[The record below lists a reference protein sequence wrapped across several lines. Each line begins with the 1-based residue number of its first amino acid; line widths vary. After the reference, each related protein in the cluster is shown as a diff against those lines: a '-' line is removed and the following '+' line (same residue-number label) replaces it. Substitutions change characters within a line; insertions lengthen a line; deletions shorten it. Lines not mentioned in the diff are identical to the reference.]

1 VGFFVCLGKQQN
13 SQVESNFDRLE
24 KCVAII
30 YKSPAKLRQR
40 CKKIDKMRIKRI
52 NIPKSSDN
60 NDGLENIKMDKLVN
74 IVLIAGKNG
83 SGKTRILNKIFNT
96 FSSKPKKN
104 RLAQSLAD
112 KKNCLSNI
120 KIYEEQISKFETQL
134 QIQTDPIQQ
143 EETQRNI
150 DNRKKRLEDEKNELK
165 KCENEQEWVQIETDI
180 QSDNYS
186 FVRFVPKSLDLQDCN
201 TFAKSQIISY
211 ASTVDKVGIDNLPQ
225 GAFAKIQVI
234 QDRWFN
240 ATHQNTQV
248 SEEDKAKA
256 VADYENLQSII
267 EIFLNSKITRT
278 INDEATLFGF
288 PMGQSNLSDGQKILL
303 QFCLAIYSQEESLK
317 DLILVLD
324 EPENHLHPSVIIET
338 IEKIQKC
345 VSNGQIWIATHS
357 IPLLAHFDP
366 SLIWYV
372 EDNKIE
378 HAGKIPEKVLHSL
391 LGNEDEVAKLQDF
404 ISLPSQYATSRYAFE
419 SLFEPGVS
427 LTDSNDPQSFQI
439 RADLLKLSETG
450 ILRIL
455 DFGAGK
461 GRLISNIVDLDETNQ
476 EKLIENIEYIAYDK
490 FPNDKEHCESALI
503 KAYGNCDKK
512 YFNDFNK
519 LLSTYDKDS
528 FDVVIMCNVLHE
540 IDPKDWLKLFQN
552 EGIVSKLL
560 SDKGILLLVEDHQIP
575 IGEKAY
581 QKGFLVLDTPQL
593 KDLFKISETD
603 KDFTYTDKRGDGR
616 LKAHQILKRC
626 LIQIDEITRLSAIK
640 SMSTTARERILE
652 IREKEKNYQN
662 GKLHGF
668 WTQQF
673 ANAQLNLAEFTTQ

>member
-1 VGFFVCLGKQQN
+1 
-13 SQVESNFDRLE
+13 
-24 KCVAII
+24 
-30 YKSPAKLRQR
+30 
-40 CKKIDKMRIKRI
+40 MRIKKI
-52 NIPKSSDN
+52 NIPKTSGS
-60 NDGLENIKMDKLVN
+60 NDGLEEIKMDKLDN

-96 FSSKPKKN
+96 FGSKPKKS
-104 RLAQSLAD
+104 RLKQSLID
-112 KKNCLSNI
+112 KKNLISNI
-120 KIYEEQISKFETQL
+120 NYYKQQISKFEGQL
-134 QIQTDPIQQ
+134 QSQTDPQQQ
-143 EETQRNI
+143 EETRRNLE
-150 DNRKKRLEDEKNELK
+150 NSKKELENTENAITNCD
-165 KCENEQEWVQIETDI
+165 NEQNWAQIETDD
-180 QSDNYS
+180 QADHYS
-186 FVRFVPKSLDLQDCN
+186 FVRFVPKSLVLQDCN

-211 ASTVDKVGIDNLPQ
+211 ASTVDNVGIENLPQ

-240 ATHQNTQV
+240 ATHQHTQV
-248 SEEDKAKA
+248 TAEDQLQAI
-256 VADYENLQSII
+256 ADYEKLQAII

-288 PMGQSNLSDGQKILL
+288 AMGQSNLSDGQKILL

-372 EDNKIE
+372 ENNKIG

-419 SLFEPGVS
+419 SLFEPGAV
-427 LTDSNDPQSFQI
+427 LTDSNDPQSFQV
-439 RADLLKLSETG
+439 RTDLLKLSKTG
-450 ILRIL
+450 KLRIL
-455 DFGAGK
+455 DYGAGK
-461 GRLISNIVDLDETNQ
+461 GRLISNIVDLDENNQ
-476 EKLIENIEYIAYDK
+476 EKLIESIEYIAYDK

-512 YFNDFNK
+512 YFNDFNN
-519 LLSTYDKDS
+519 LLSVYDKGS

-552 EGIVSKLL
+552 EGLISSLL
-560 SDKGILLLVEDHQIP
+560 SDNGMLLLVEDHQIP

-593 KDLFKISETD
+593 KDLFKISEKET
-603 KDFTYTDKRGDGR
+603 DFTFSDKRGDGR
-616 LKAHQILKRC
+616 LKAHQIPKRC
-626 LIQIDEITRLSAIK
+626 LIQIDEASRLSAIK
-640 SMSTTARERILE
+640 AMSVTAREKILE
-652 IREKEKNYQN
+652 IRDEAKNYQN

-673 ANAQLNLAEFTTQ
+673 ANAQLNLTELTTK

>member
-1 VGFFVCLGKQQN
+1 
-13 SQVESNFDRLE
+13 
-24 KCVAII
+24 
-30 YKSPAKLRQR
+30 
-40 CKKIDKMRIKRI
+40 MRIKRI
-52 NIPKSSDN
+52 DIPRTSDH
-60 NDGLENIKMDKLVN
+60 NDGLEHIKMDRLGS

-96 FSSKPKKN
+96 FKTKPKKS
-104 RLAQSLAD
+104 RLTQSLINQKD
-112 KKNCLSNI
+112 HSSNI
-120 KIYEEQISKFETQL
+120 SLYQQKISQLETQL
-134 QIQTDPIQQ
+134 KNQTASNQR

-150 DNRKKRLEDEKNELK
+150 DNYKTHIQNQEKALK
-165 KCENEQEWVQIETDI
+165 NCENEQKWNLIETDI
-180 QSDNYS
+180 QAENYS
-186 FVRFVPKSLDLQDCN
+186 FVRFVPKSLALQDSN
-201 TFAKSQIISY
+201 SFAKSQIISY
-211 ASTVDKVGIDNLPQ
+211 ASTIDKVGIDNLPQ

-248 SEEDKAKA
+248 TPEDKAKA
-256 VADYENLQSII
+256 IADYETLQNII
-267 EIFLNSKITRT
+267 DIFLASKITRT

-324 EPENHLHPSVIIET
+324 EPENHLHPAVIIET

-345 VSNGQIWIATHS
+345 VVNGQIWIATHS

-366 SLIWYV
+366 SLIWFV
-372 EDNKIE
+372 ENNKIG

-391 LGNEDEVAKLQDF
+391 LGNEDEVSRLQDF

-419 SLFEPGVS
+419 SLFEPGAV
-427 LTDSNDPQSFQI
+427 LTDSNDPQSFQV

-455 DFGAGK
+455 DYGAGK
-461 GRLISNIVDLDETNQ
+461 GRLISNIVDLDETNK

-490 FPNDKEHCESALI
+490 FPDDKEHCESALV
-503 KAYGNCDKK
+503 KAYGNCKKK
-512 YFNDFNK
+512 YFNDFNN
-519 LLSTYDKDS
+519 LLSVYDKGS

-552 EGIVSKLL
+552 EGIISSLL
-560 SDKGILLLVEDHQIP
+560 SENGMLLLVEDHQIP

-593 KDLFKISETD
+593 KELFKISEKETNFTFTD
-603 KDFTYTDKRGDGR
+603 KKGDGR
-616 LKAHQILKRC
+616 LKAHQIPKRC
-626 LIQIDEITRLSAIK
+626 LTQIDETSRLSAIK
-640 SMSTTARERILE
+640 SMSVTAREKILE
-652 IREKEKNYQN
+652 IRNKEKNYQN

-673 ANAQLNLAEFTTQ
+673 ANAQLNLTEFTTK

>member
-1 VGFFVCLGKQQN
+1 MK
-13 SQVESNFDRLE
+13 
-24 KCVAII
+24 
-30 YKSPAKLRQR
+30 
-40 CKKIDKMRIKRI
+40 IKRI
-52 NIPKSSDN
+52 DIPKTSDS
-60 NDGLENIKMDKLVN
+60 NDGLEHIKMDKLKNV
-74 IVLIAGKNG
+74 VLMAGKNG

-96 FSSKPKKN
+96 FSSKPQKS
-104 RLAQSLAD
+104 RLAQSLID
-112 KKNCLSNI
+112 KKSYSSNI
-120 KIYEEQISKFETQL
+120 SSYKQTISQFETQL
-134 QIQTDPIQQ
+134 KTQTDTNQR

-150 DNRKKRLEDEKNELK
+150 DNYKREIQGQENALKN
-165 KCENEQEWVQIETDI
+165 CENEQKWTLIETDL
-180 QSDNYS
+180 QADNYS
-186 FVRFVPKSLDLQDCN
+186 FVRFVPKSLALQDCN
-201 TFAKSQIISY
+201 SFAKSQIISY
-211 ASTVDKVGIDNLPQ
+211 ALTIDNVGIDNLPQ

-248 SEEDKAKA
+248 KTKDKEKA
-256 VADYENLQSII
+256 IADYEKLQNII
-267 EIFLNSKITRT
+267 GIFLNSKITRT

-345 VSNGQIWIATHS
+345 VINGQIWIATHS

-372 EDNKIE
+372 ENNKIG

-391 LGNEDEVAKLQDF
+391 LGNEDEVARLQDF

-419 SLFEPGVS
+419 SLFEPGAV
-427 LTDSNDPQSFQI
+427 LTDSNDPQSSQV
-439 RADLLKLSETG
+439 RTDLSKLSKTG
-450 ILRIL
+450 KLRIL
-455 DFGAGK
+455 DYGAGK
-461 GRLISNIVDLDETNQ
+461 GRLISNIVDLDENKQ

-490 FPNDKEHCESALI
+490 FPADKEHCESALI
-503 KAYGNCDKK
+503 KAYGSCNKK
-512 YFNDFNK
+512 YFNDFNT
-519 LLSTYDKDS
+519 LLSVYDKGS

-540 IDPKDWLKLFQN
+540 IDPKEWLKLFRN
-552 EGIVSKLL
+552 EGIISSLL
-560 SDKGILLLVEDHQIP
+560 GDKGMLLLVEDHQIP

-593 KDLFKISETD
+593 KDLFKISERETD
-603 KDFTYTDKRGDGR
+603 FKFTDKRGDGR
-616 LKAHQILKRC
+616 LKAHQIPKRC
-626 LIQIDEITRLSAIK
+626 LIQIDEASRLSAIK
-640 SMSTTARERILE
+640 SMSVTAREKILE
-652 IREKEKNYQN
+652 IRDKEKNYQN

-673 ANAQLNLAEFTTQ
+673 ANAQLNLTELTTK

>member
-1 VGFFVCLGKQQN
+1 M
-13 SQVESNFDRLE
+13 R
-24 KCVAII
+24 I
-30 YKSPAKLRQR
+30 
-40 CKKIDKMRIKRI
+40 KKID
-52 NIPKSSDN
+52 IPKTSGN
-60 NDGLENIKMDKLVN
+60 NDGLEHIKMDKLDN

-96 FSSKPKKN
+96 FGSKPQKS
-104 RLAQSLAD
+104 RLAQSLID
-112 KKNCLSNI
+112 KKNYLSNI
-120 KIYEEQISKFETQL
+120 SSYKQTLSHFEAQLKNQTETTQ
-134 QIQTDPIQQ
+134 T

-150 DNRKKRLEDEKNELK
+150 DNYKKNIVDHENAIINF
-165 KCENEQEWVQIETDI
+165 ENEQKWNLIETNLEA
-180 QSDNYS
+180 DNYS
-186 FVRFVPKSLDLQDCN
+186 FVNFVPKSLNLVDSSV
-201 TFAKSQIISY
+201 FAKNHLITT
-211 ASTVDKVGIDNLPQ
+211 ASTIDNVGIENLPQ
-225 GAFAKIQVI
+225 GVFAKIQVI

-240 ATHQNTQV
+240 ATHQNTQLTP
-248 SEEDKAKA
+248 ETKEKAE
-256 VADYENLQSII
+256 ADYGKLQNII
-267 EIFLNSKITRT
+267 KIFLNSEITRT

-345 VSNGQIWIATHS
+345 VFDGQIWIVTHS

-372 EDNKIE
+372 ENNKIE

-391 LGNEDEVAKLQDF
+391 LGNEYEVSRLQDF

-419 SLFEPGVS
+419 SLFEPEAV
-427 LTDSNDPQSFQI
+427 LTDSNDPQSFQV
-439 RADLLKLSETG
+439 RTDLLKLSKNG
-450 ILRIL
+450 KLRIL
-455 DFGAGK
+455 DYGAGK
-461 GRLISNIVDLDETNQ
+461 GRLISNIVDLDESNK

-490 FPNDKEHCESALI
+490 FHNDKEHCESALV

-512 YFNDFNK
+512 YFNDFNI
-519 LLSTYDKDS
+519 LLSEYDKGS

-540 IDPKDWLKLFQN
+540 IDPKDWLELFKKD
-552 EGIVSKLL
+552 GKISSLL
-560 SDKGILLLVEDHQIP
+560 TDNGMLLLVEDHQIP
-575 IGEKAY
+575 NGEKAY

-593 KDLFKISETD
+593 KELFKISENEKAFTFSD
-603 KDFTYTDKRGDGR
+603 KKGDGR
-616 LKAHQILKRC
+616 LKAHQIPKRC
-626 LIQIDEITRLSAIK
+626 LIQIDETSRLSSIK
-640 SMSTTARERILE
+640 SMSLTAREKILE

-673 ANAQLNLAEFTTQ
+673 ANAELNLAEFTT

>member
-1 VGFFVCLGKQQN
+1 
-13 SQVESNFDRLE
+13 
-24 KCVAII
+24 
-30 YKSPAKLRQR
+30 
-40 CKKIDKMRIKRI
+40 MRIKKVD
-52 NIPKSSDN
+52 IPKTTDI
-60 NDGLENIKMDKLVN
+60 NDGLEHIKMDKLDS

-96 FSSKPKKN
+96 FGSKPNKS
-104 RLAQSLAD
+104 RLAQSLID
-112 KKNCLSNI
+112 KKNYLSNI
-120 KIYEEQISKFETQL
+120 SSYKQSLSHFETL
-134 QIQTDPIQQ
+134 LKTQTETNQR

-150 DNRKKRLEDEKNELK
+150 ENYRKHIVGHENAIKN
-165 KCENEQEWVQIETDI
+165 CENEQKWNLIETDI
-180 QSDNYS
+180 QAENYS
-186 FVRFVPKSLDLQDCN
+186 FVCFVPKSLALQDCN
-201 TFAKSQIISY
+201 SFAKSQIISY
-211 ASTVDKVGIDNLPQ
+211 ASAIDNVGIDNLPQ

-240 ATHQNTQV
+240 ATHQNSQV
-248 SEEDKAKA
+248 IPDDKAKA
-256 VADYENLQSII
+256 IADYEKLQNII
-267 EIFLNSKITRT
+267 EIFLASKITRT

-288 PMGQSNLSDGQKILL
+288 PMGKSNLSDGQKILL

-345 VSNGQIWIATHS
+345 VVNGQIWIATHS
-357 IPLLAHFDP
+357 IPILAHFDP
-366 SLIWYV
+366 SLIWFV
-372 EDNKIE
+372 ENNKIG

-391 LGNEDEVAKLQDF
+391 LGNEDEVSRLQDF

-419 SLFEPGVS
+419 SLFEPGAV
-427 LTDSNDPQSFQI
+427 LTDSNDPQSFQV
-439 RADLLKLSETG
+439 RTDLLELSKSG
-450 ILRIL
+450 VLRVL
-455 DFGAGK
+455 DYGAGK

-490 FPNDKEHCESALI
+490 FPNDKELCESALV
-503 KAYGNCDKK
+503 KAYGSCEKK
-512 YFNDFNK
+512 YFNDFNN
-519 LLSTYDKDS
+519 LLSVYDKGS

-552 EGIVSKLL
+552 GGVISSLL
-560 SDKGILLLVEDHQIP
+560 SENGILLLVEDHQIP

-593 KDLFKISETD
+593 KDLFKISEKETDFTFTD
-603 KDFTYTDKRGDGR
+603 KNGDGR
-616 LKAHQILKRC
+616 LKAHQIPKRC
-626 LIQIDEITRLSAIK
+626 LTQIDDASRLSAIK
-640 SMSTTARERILE
+640 SMSITAREKILE
-652 IREKEKNYQN
+652 IRDKEKNYQN

-673 ANAQLNLAEFTTQ
+673 ANAQLNLAELTTK